1 MEQQR
6 YSRRTLLKKAGA
18 AVAGA
23 SVLSAVPH
31 FWVKAQARPLQV
43 AVYGGIFKEV
53 MDEVLFAPFRRDTG
67 IAVESRPAP
76 TGPEMYAQIR
86 GAVEQ
91 GQAPVDVAM
100 LASSWAIRGAR
111 ERYWHPYNLQNVPN
125 VQNVPEGLRRTS
137 DEGLVSVAA
146 LAWYINL
153 AYNTRF
159 VREAPT
165 SWADLWNPVYSGQ
178 LGLLAHA
185 NNSFLLDITA
195 HTFFGG
201 PEILQTQEGILQ
213 VMRKLAEVRPHVR
226 MWYLSEATFQ
236 QALVSGE
243 VPIGQLYNDVTQVLV
258 DEGLPVRSVFPKEG
272 PVVDRGE
279 WVILRTS
286 ERKEE
291 AEAFINYSLR
301 PDVQERIT
309 TNLYTIPTIRQDLV
323 TVPDEIR
330 ARVIGPGAEGSI
342 VPQYHIYLDWEDWI
356 NERWQELIV
365 TDADITD

>member
-1 MEQQR
+1 MDQQR
-6 YSRRTLLKKAGA
+6 YSRRTLIKKAGA

-23 SVLSAVPH
+23 SVLSALPH
-31 FWVKAQARPLQV
+31 IWVKAQARPLQV

-53 MDEVLFAPFRRDTG
+53 LDEVLFAPFRRDTG

-76 TGPEMYAQIR
+76 TGPEMYAQVR

-91 GQAPVDVAM
+91 GQAPVDVVM
-100 LASSWAIRGAR
+100 LASSWAIRGMR
-111 ERYWHPYNLQNVPN
+111 EGYWHAFNERNVPN
-125 VQNVPEGLRRTS
+125 AANVPDELRRYS
-137 DEGLVSVAA
+137 GEGLVSVAA

-153 AYNTRF
+153 VYNTRF
-159 VREAPT
+159 VSRPPT
-165 SWADLWNPVYSGQ
+165 SWSDLWNPVYSGQ

-185 NNSFLLDITA
+185 NNSFLLEITA

-201 PEILQTQEGILQ
+201 PQILQTQDGIME

-243 VPIGQLYNDVTQVLV
+243 VPIGQLYNDDTQVLV
-258 DEGLPVRSVFPKEG
+258 DEGLPVRSIFPSEG

-286 ERKEE
+286 GRKEE
-291 AEAFINYSLR
+291 AEAFVNYSLR
-301 PDVQERIT
+301 PDVQQRVT
-309 TNLYTIPTIRQDLV
+309 TNLYTIPTIRSELV
-323 TVPDEIR
+323 TVPADIR
-330 ARVIGPGAEGSI
+330 ERVIGPGAEGSI

-365 TDADITD
+365 TDVPA